1 MPMHARRGLLVALV
15 LVCAGCAST
24 RPAATIKRLPP
35 ADPKTQMAALEQRI
49 FMLVQDERHRLDP
62 AAKPLIL
69 DAELFGIAEQRS
81 RDMAA
86 KNYIAHNS
94 PEGVS
99 AASLIMDQDQS
110 FQGLLG
116 ENLAAQPF
124 NEQFGVDVNIY
135 ARRLVDTWL
144 SSPAH
149 RANLAYAPY
158 DRSAVGAA
166 VSGDTI
172 FVIQL
177 FATDLGLPAP
187 TTPAPARSPVPHLP
201 GQAQNGAP

>member
-1 MPMHARRGLLVALV
+1 MRARRGFVVAMF
-15 LVCAGCAST
+15 LVCAGCAGERVAT
-24 RPAATIKRLPP
+24 PAIRTPV
-35 ADPKTQMAALEQRI
+35 DPKTQMAALEQRI
-49 FMLVQDERHRLDP
+49 FSLVQDARHRIDP
-62 AAKPLIL
+62 AAKPLVH
-69 DAELFGIAEQRS
+69 DAELTDIAERRS

-86 KNYIAHNS
+86 RNYIAHDS

-99 AASLIMDQDQS
+99 AANLIMNEDQS

-124 NEQFGVDVNIY
+124 NRQFGIDVDVY

-166 VSGDTI
+166 VGGDTI
-172 FVIQL
+172 YVIQL

-187 TTPAPARSPVPHLP
+187 PAAKPSRPPVPNRP
-201 GQAQNGAP
+201 SAAQNGAP

>member
-1 MPMHARRGLLVALV
+1 M
-15 LVCAGCAST
+15 S
-24 RPAATIKRLPP
+24 
-35 ADPKTQMAALEQRI
+35 ALERRI
-49 FMLVQDERHRLDP
+49 FTLVQDERHRINP
-62 AAKPLIL
+62 AAKPLVL
-69 DAELFGIAEQRS
+69 DPELFGVAKQRS

-86 KNYIAHNS
+86 RNYIAHNS

-99 AASLIMDQDQS
+99 ASSLIMDEDQS

-124 NEQFGVDVNIY
+124 NKQYGVDVNIY

-149 RANLAYAPY
+149 KANLAYAPY

-166 VSGDTI
+166 VGGDTI
-172 FVIQL
+172 YVIQL
-177 FATDLGLPAP
+177 FATDLGLPAL
-187 TTPAPARSPVPHLP
+187 TTSPPPVPKSLGP
-201 GQAQNGAP
+201 SQNPVP

>member
-1 MPMHARRGLLVALV
+1 MYARRELLLALA
-15 LVCAGCAST
+15 LFCAGCASE
-24 RPAATIKRLPP
+24 RPVVTSVRPPP

-49 FMLVQDERHRLDP
+49 FTLVQNERRRINP
-62 AAKPLIL
+62 AAKPLVL
-69 DAELFGIAEQRS
+69 DTELFGIAEQRS

-86 KNYIAHNS
+86 NNYISHNS

-99 AASLIMDQDQS
+99 AASLIMDEDQT

-124 NEQFGVDVNIY
+124 NKQYGVDVNIY

-144 SSPAH
+144 ASPLH
-149 RANLAYAPY
+149 KANLAYAPY
-158 DRSAVGAA
+158 TKSAVGAA

-172 FVIQL
+172 YVIQL
-177 FATDLGLPAP
+177 FATDLGLPPPPMPKPSRPPVPNPPGPAQN
-187 TTPAPARSPVPHLP
+187 PAP
-201 GQAQNGAP
+201 